1 MRRARQRL
9 GVRRFSY
16 WAIATWRRNTEAARP
31 LRRCGTAA
39 EGTAASASTTFP
51 SAAPP
56 CLPSSSLATS
66 TAAPKIL
73 RDAAALFDHYF
84 NDVSTTLDIAP
95 IKRPHVVGSLVC
107 ALEEYPISVV
117 LVEQCCGTS
126 AEAVTESVRWR
137 AIHSAQGMRGA
148 SWKSTKTFLVHHLC
162 TARPNVVE
170 LLEALDL
177 TLRVRLLRQDDL
189 PATTTEEQEGTRRDE
204 RGGVSDASSRKT
216 KKSTGQRW
224 RCSAELYDTWH
235 TQPRFKPVEPAAGG
249 GEESGGDE
257 VGELLD
263 VIERA
268 LTRVEAKLRQ
278 LHMRYARDSVEEAC
292 RFVQEAGGDFCETQL
307 TMRGLRACMEK
318 GDHAP
323 HNATRHCPWW
333 GEVRA
338 RRCWSLQCNADV
350 DVKHSKAVGFHLCLA
365 FTLHAS
371 CSGETNGKSDVAA
384 VLQSSEAH
392 RGLAQLVENKAA
404 DGVSRRYT
412 NPASC
417 SALLQGLYAV
427 STLSRMLASG
437 RLSSVKDWTCGPMD
451 LASHLVS
458 AAAVLSPTVAYDWIG
473 ATRGGSDS
481 LAQGTPCRAQ
491 ETVPTAAAAG
501 LPACVR
507 WSTFV
512 GRASLD
518 DFVVH
523 LRGTIGS
530 RGQSAARDAYAL
542 PPLWPQLGL
551 LYPGTPEDRC
561 AALRELLRHEHGL
574 RGLPRVSVTVCTTPL
589 FSLEYDAELIVK
601 DSDANSK
608 RVSHD
613 TAGDLTSIQILCG
626 DCYADVAAA
635 AQVHTP
641 WATPLCKAAPAPL
654 PAATAVAQ
662 RGKGDQ
668 MDKCSVCADT
678 DNRTHDAASPAFDAL
693 QCISVDVLS
702 ISDSMSAMGFTSA
715 TWTASTAKLV
725 AERGAN
731 AAPAVFEGANTLSGY
746 RRILRFCAKRP
757 VYRTAYLPRRSSLQE
772 ALQCLLVTMAAS
784 GSNANDDL
792 GRCKRRG
799 DGWPG
804 AHTEEAAILREQQT
818 RTGHTHLGRCGTLM
832 LIFPFNAGAA
842 ALQAQT
848 SAAAKKMQQ
857 ALFSAVQEHCRDS
870 AQLSAWMPAHTSST
884 EATFFH
890 SWPLTAQW
898 LVPHGSPLHVSL
910 TPVVCEEAA
919 APRRRHDE
927 KVAEDSS
934 GHGAAQYDLHLS
946 TTASPS
952 ASSAPVCSRTEPC
965 SPSSATAVVT
975 RLPASAAWLST
986 AHTAMR
992 RALMLSR
999 PDLFAY
1005 PGHRVPASAALG
1017 GEEGSDDTA
1026 GVHGL
1031 LVRCATFTQVVEAL
1045 LFTTTFGEPDA
1056 LDTEDVLNELFGHSV
1071 YTKKRGA
1078 VTELWLIV
1086 APRMSPVRLC
1096 TVNMNEG
1103 NLGGSSERKW
1113 SMLLQCVMDASCPE
1127 ARATVEAM
1135 RHLRRRVA
1143 ALATENDSGRPPPQ
1157 CQLACEWVLRPAAA
1171 NETEPVEWVQVFV
1184 AELVRGSPVSSTSA
1198 SGPRWSKI
1206 SMRRKRRGDVTA
1218 QSNDGAT
1225 PAKVPTSVMHREEGP
1240 DSFGVLWRMLHSL
1253 ALQPA
1258 ETASLPTTASGQDLS
1273 SAPIPSP
1280 GGFIKAAQR
1289 ALARQRGVA
1298 RVTHR
1303 YDKGLGG
1310 VVVEGWGRLRQNGS
1324 EAPCETPITLVA
1336 EPMPLHCVP
1345 MHVMQLYHRL
1355 LVETHEPPRIQE
1367 AVWERLGAECEKTS
1381 TETIVQSL
1389 CESLGC
1395 TPADLQSV
1403 EARYM
1408 KVWTARLELPLRVF
1422 GFSAPVTLSPPSSPS
1437 SQSPCCDA
1445 PHALYVYCQ
1454 RSSKR
1459 QAIRSVYTLL
1469 YQWTRY
1475 PQMVAPA
1482 NGAQFR
1488 VASNKSSVWP
1498 SWSADSPSSPSAPL
1512 PCPATTS
1519 TAEPRLPMMTESAAW
1534 ATEVCVTPTAPR
1546 APQTLR
1552 SILDAA
1558 HARMETSLGALVG
1571 CRAGRVTLRLSQ
1583 TFGLQLMYSVGAAGA
1598 QAEAPETDSVQL
1610 LREAWV
1616 PLVWAPAQILS
1627 AEVSVLQRLLTHST
1641 TTVGGG
1647 DTEDMRSVL
1656 RELVFTNGRAQR
1668 AALQS
1673 GRDARAK
1680 EFCVSF
1686 FRRYFGWRVCERDDV
1701 EDISAGDDH
1710 GTVVIVQKAEQ
1721 APLPHGGQHCT
1732 PNRFASS
1739 RRRGGAPHGEHR
1751 NATATL
1757 QLTQIVPGAATSVR
1771 LGRILVEVT
1780 GATPQAALDALWEPC
1795 TAQIESVFGVSC
1807 SMPSRE
1813 ADDQILLFM
1822 QSQLE

>member
-1 MRRARQRL
+1 MRRVRQRL
-9 GVRRFSY
+9 GVRWLSGST
-16 WAIATWRRNTEAARP
+16 AATWRLNTEVVGP
-31 LRRCGTAA
+31 FRRCSTAA
-39 EGTAASASTTFP
+39 EGTAPSASTTP
-51 SAAPP
+51 SSAAPP
-56 CLPSSSLATS
+56 LLPSSSLATS
-66 TAAPKIL
+66 LAAPKIL
-73 RDAAALFDHYF
+73 SDAAALFDHYF
-84 NDVSTTLDIAP
+84 GDVSTTLDIAP
-95 IKRPHVVGSLVC
+95 VKRPHVVGSLVC

-137 AIHSAQGMRGA
+137 AIHSAQVMRGV

-162 TARPNVVE
+162 TARPNVIE
-170 LLEALDL
+170 LLDALDL

-189 PATTTEEQEGTRRDE
+189 AATAAEQERTSGDE
-204 RGGVSDASSRKT
+204 RGVASDVSSRKT

-235 TQPRFKPVEPAAGG
+235 TQPRFTPVEPAAGG
-249 GEESGGDE
+249 GEESGDDE

-263 VIERA
+263 VIEGA

-292 RFVQEAGGDFCETQL
+292 RFVQEAGGDFCEMQL

-318 GDHAP
+318 GDHALY
-323 HNATRHCPWW
+323 HATRHCPWW

-338 RRCWSLQCNADV
+338 RRSWSLQCNADM
-350 DVKHSKAVGFHLCLA
+350 DVKHSKAVAFHLCLA
-365 FTLHAS
+365 FTLHATRS
-371 CSGETNGKSDVAA
+371 DETNGESGVAA
-384 VLQSSEAH
+384 VLQLSEAH
-392 RGLAQLVENKAA
+392 CGLAQLVDNKAA

-417 SALLQGLYAV
+417 SALLQDLYAV
-427 STLSRMLASG
+427 STLSRILASG
-437 RLSSVKDWTCGPMD
+437 RLSPATDWTCGPMD
-451 LASHLVS
+451 LANHLVS

-473 ATRGGSDS
+473 ATRGGSES
-481 LAQGTPCRAQ
+481 VAQGTPCRAQ
-491 ETVPTAAAAG
+491 ETVSTAADVG

-507 WSTFV
+507 WSSFV
-512 GRASLD
+512 GRANLD

-523 LRGTIGS
+523 LRGAIGS
-530 RGQSAARDAYAL
+530 RERSAATDSCAL

-551 LYPGTPEDRC
+551 LHPGTPEDRC

-601 DSDANSK
+601 DSDTNAK
-608 RVSHD
+608 RVSHC

-641 WATPLCKAAPAPL
+641 WAAPLCNATSAPL
-654 PAATAVAQ
+654 PATTAVAQ
-662 RGKGDQ
+662 RGKGDH
-668 MDKCSVCADT
+668 MDTCSVFPDT
-678 DNRTHDAASPAFDAL
+678 GNRTHDATNPAFDAL
-693 QCISVDVLS
+693 ECISVDVLS
-702 ISDSMSAMGFTSA
+702 ISDSMLAMGFTSA
-715 TWTASTAKLV
+715 TWTANTAKLV
-725 AERGAN
+725 AKRGDN

-757 VYRTAYLPRRSSLQE
+757 VYRTAYLPRRSTLPE
-772 ALQCLLVTMAAS
+772 ALQRLLVTMASS
-784 GSNANDDL
+784 GSNADDDVDT
-792 GRCKRRG
+792 CKRR
-799 DGWPG
+799 DDEWPG
-804 AHTEEAAILREQQT
+804 AHTEEAAILHDQET
-818 RTGHTHLGRCGTLM
+818 RAGHTRLGRCGTLM
-832 LIFPFNAGAA
+832 LVFPFNAGAA

-857 ALFSAVQEHCRDS
+857 TLFSAVQEHCRDS
-870 AQLSAWMPAHTSST
+870 ARLSVWMPAHTRSM

-898 LVPHGSPLHVSL
+898 LVPHGSPLHASL
-910 TPVVCEEAA
+910 TPVFCEEAA
-919 APRRRHDE
+919 IPRRRNAE

-934 GHGAAQYDLHLS
+934 GHGATKYDLHLS

-952 ASSAPVCSRTEPC
+952 ASSAQACSGAEPC
-965 SPSSATAVVT
+965 SPPLTTAVVV
-975 RLPASAAWLST
+975 RLPASAAWLSS

-992 RALMLSR
+992 RALKLSR

-1005 PGHRVPASAALG
+1005 PSNSVAPSTALG
-1017 GEEGSDDTA
+1017 GEEGSDAPA
-1026 GVHGL
+1026 GVEGL

-1045 LFTTTFGEPDA
+1045 LFTATFCELTA
-1056 LDTEDVLNELFGHSV
+1056 LDAEAVLKELFGHNV
-1071 YTKKRGA
+1071 YTKKCGA
-1078 VTELWLIV
+1078 VTELWLVV

-1096 TVNMNEG
+1096 TVSMKEG

-1135 RHLRRRVA
+1135 RHLRRCVA
-1143 ALATENDSGRPPPQ
+1143 ALATESDRGCLPPQ
-1157 CQLACEWVLRPAAA
+1157 CQLSCEWVLRPSTAS
-1171 NETEPVEWVQVFV
+1171 EEEPVEWTQVFV
-1184 AELVRGSPVSSTSA
+1184 AELVRGSPVPSTSA
-1198 SGPRWSKI
+1198 SGPRWSKV
-1206 SMRRKRRGDVTA
+1206 SMRRRGLGDVA
-1218 QSNDGAT
+1218 VQSSDGAT
-1225 PAKVPTSVMHREEGP
+1225 SAKLPTSVMHREEGP
-1240 DSFGVLWRMLHSL
+1240 DSFGVLWRMLHSP

-1258 ETASLPTTASGQDLS
+1258 QTASLPTAASGQELA

-1303 YDKGLGG
+1303 YDKELGG

-1324 EAPCETPITLVA
+1324 EAPCETPVTLVT
-1336 EPMPLHCVP
+1336 EPMALHCVP
-1345 MHVMQLYHRL
+1345 MHLMQLYHRL
-1355 LVETHEPPRIQE
+1355 LVETHELPRIRE

-1389 CESLGC
+1389 CETLGC

-1403 EARYM
+1403 EVRYM

-1422 GFSAPVTLSPPSSPS
+1422 GFSAPVTPSPPSSPS
-1437 SQSPCCDA
+1437 AQNPCCDA
-1445 PHALYVYCQ
+1445 PPALYVYCH

-1475 PQMVAPA
+1475 PQMVASV
-1482 NGAQFR
+1482 NDAQFR
-1488 VASNKSSVWP
+1488 IASNKSAVWP
-1498 SWSADSPSSPSAPL
+1498 RWGADSPSSPSAPL
-1512 PCPATTS
+1512 PCPATTA
-1519 TAEPRLPMMTESAAW
+1519 TAEPRPPMMMESATCASE
-1534 ATEVCVTPTAPR
+1534 ACAAPTAAR
-1546 APQTLR
+1546 TPQTL
-1552 SILDAA
+1552 SSVLDAA

-1571 CRAGRVTLRLSQ
+1571 CRDGHVTLRLSQ
-1583 TFGLQLMYSVGAAGA
+1583 TFGLQLMYGVGAAKA
-1598 QAEAPETDSVQL
+1598 QVEVTEMESVQL

-1627 AEVSVLQRLLTHST
+1627 AEVSVLQRLLTRST
-1641 TTVGGG
+1641 TTTGGG
-1647 DTEDMRSVL
+1647 DTDDMRSVL
-1656 RELVFTNGRAQR
+1656 RELVFTNGLAQR

-1673 GRDARAK
+1673 GRDVRAK

-1686 FRRYFGWRVCERDDV
+1686 FRRYFGWRVCEREDV
-1701 EDISAGDDH
+1701 EDISVSDDQS
-1710 GTVVIVQKAEQ
+1710 TVVIVQKAEQ
-1721 APLPHGGQHCT
+1721 GALSHGGQ
-1732 PNRFASS
+1732 RS
-1739 RRRGGAPHGEHR
+1739 RPKRVAFSCHSGAAPPGELRH
-1751 NATATL
+1751 ATGTL

-1795 TAQIESVFGVSC
+1795 TLQIESVFGVSR
-1807 SMPSRE
+1807 SMSPRE
-1813 ADDQILLFM
+1813 ADDQMLRFM